1 MIDEIKAKE
10 ALENG
15 YEEAEEILE
24 DIDKVERLL
33 QRAEKKLK
41 VVPVVGTQL
50 AAVVTLWGIH
60 LQPDCANREW
70 M

>member
-1 MIDEIKAKE
+1 MYKINCERIINMIDEIKAKE

-50 AAVVTLWGIH
+50 AAVVTL
-60 LQPDCANREW
+60 
-70 M
+70 